1 MDEVDRKLK
10 KIEESL
16 GARAFYCPNCAKI
29 VGDAYCPKCGSK
41 TRKHP

>member
-16 GARAFYCPNCAKI
+16 GARACSCPQWAKI
-29 VGDAYCPKCGSK
+29 VGAAYCPKCGSK